1 MINKKYLN
9 ISEVSRL
16 LQIEEHKIRYW
27 DSIDPKTNKSRINGI
42 STKSKG
48 GTRYFNKDNIKK
60 LEKLKNILYDGD
72 NHNYS
77 IKLADKILSSNNKML
92 IEKKQ
97 ISSTNQ
103 QLNKVEN
110 IEQILNKMRLL
121 LNKNSKKQ
129 IAKKKYLFFN
139 NLKYNFIRQI

>member
-27 DSIDPKTNKSRINGI
+27 DSIDPKTNKSRIDGI

-77 IKLADKILSSNNKML
+77 IKLADKILSSNNKMQ
-92 IEKKQ
+92 IEKNQ

-103 QLNKVEN
+103 QINKVEN

-121 LNKNSKKQ
+121 LNKNSKK
-129 IAKKKYLFFN
+129 
-139 NLKYNFIRQI
+139 

>member
-9 ISEVSRL
+9 ISEVSKM

-27 DSIDPKTNKSRINGI
+27 DSIDPKTNKFRVEGI

-48 GTRYFNKDNIKK
+48 GTRYFNKENIKK
-60 LEKLKNILYDGD
+60 LEKLKGILYDGN

-77 IKLADKILSSNNKML
+77 IKLAEKIISSNNKL
-92 IEKKQ
+92 SNDKDDNYSNNQYLNSVEK
-97 ISSTNQ
+97 
-103 QLNKVEN
+103 

-121 LNKNSKKQ
+121 LKNNKK
-129 IAKKKYLFFN
+129 
-139 NLKYNFIRQI
+139 

>member
-9 ISEVSRL
+9 ISEVSKM

-27 DSIDPKTNKSRINGI
+27 DSIDPKTNKFRVEGI

-60 LEKLKNILYDGD
+60 LEKLKNILYDGND
-72 NHNYS
+72 QNYS
-77 IKLADKILSSNNKML
+77 IKLAEKILSSNYKLPNNKDENYPNNQHADN
-92 IEKKQ
+92 IEK
-97 ISSTNQ
+97 
-103 QLNKVEN
+103 

-121 LNKNSKKQ
+121 LN
-129 IAKKKYLFFN
+129 N
-139 NLKYNFIRQI
+139 N

>member
-9 ISEVSRL
+9 ISEVSKM

-27 DSIDPKTNKSRINGI
+27 DSIDPKTNKFRVEGI

-48 GTRYFNKDNIKK
+48 GTRYFNKENIKK
-60 LEKLKNILYDGD
+60 LLKLKNILYDGN

-77 IKLADKILSSNNKML
+77 IKLAEKIMSSSNNPSYEKDDNYL
-92 IEKKQ
+92 NNQSLHNIEK
-97 ISSTNQ
+97 
-103 QLNKVEN
+103 

-121 LNKNSKKQ
+121 LNNKIK
-129 IAKKKYLFFN
+129 
-139 NLKYNFIRQI
+139 